1 MYKVLICD
9 DNPLHAAQTRDLAGQ
24 ILQQKGAQAQFVLA
38 YHQQECL
45 ELIARQPEAAWIVFM
60 DIIFPDQENGIRLAQ
75 RLQAI
80 APTAQ
85 LIFLTVE
92 ISFCTKVGQANP
104 IFFLTKPID
113 REDFALALQK
123 AMDNLERAFLPFF
136 TREGTHM
143 VATVDIFYI
152 ERNLRVSIIHTRT
165 GTLTVSERLEE
176 ILQRLNSPHFLS
188 PHKSFVVNLRQVTS
202 INARCFTLS
211 TGEEIPISHAKSAQ
225 IKQQYLAY
233 VGAQL

>member
-1 MYKVLICD
+1 MYQVLICD

-24 ILQQKGAQAQFVLA
+24 ILQQKGAEAQFVLA

-60 DIIFPDQENGIRLAQ
+60 DIIFPDRENGIQLAQ
-75 RLQAI
+75 KLQAI
-80 APTAQ
+80 APAAQ

-113 REDFALALQK
+113 HEDLALALQK

-136 TREGTHM
+136 TREGAHM
-143 VATVDIFYI
+143 VPTADILYI
-152 ERNLRVSIIHTRT
+152 ERNLRVSVVHTRT
-165 GTLTVSERLEE
+165 GTLTVPERLEQ
-176 ILQRLNSPHFLS
+176 ILERLASPYFLS
-188 PHKSFVVNLRQVTS
+188 PHKSFVVNLRQVTA
-202 INARCFTLS
+202 INARCFTL
-211 TGEEIPISHAKSAQ
+211 TNGEEIPISHAKSAQ
-225 IKQQYLAY
+225 IKQRYIEYIRTL
-233 VGAQL
+233 L